1 MAHTVRALLLLTNG
15 IRVLWGCEER
25 AHVTTKAAP
34 AAAQQAKQKAAT
46 ATANGVLD
54 TFSMTEYPQKNGAWQ
69 ARNCSVQPAAPFALI
84 ILYLCSRILA
94 ALSGIPCT

>member
-54 TFSMTEYPQKNGAWQ
+54 TYSMTEN
-69 ARNCSVQPAAPFALI
+69 PAKKTGRGKREIAVYSQQLPL
-84 ILYLCSRILA
+84 
-94 ALSGIPCT
+94 P